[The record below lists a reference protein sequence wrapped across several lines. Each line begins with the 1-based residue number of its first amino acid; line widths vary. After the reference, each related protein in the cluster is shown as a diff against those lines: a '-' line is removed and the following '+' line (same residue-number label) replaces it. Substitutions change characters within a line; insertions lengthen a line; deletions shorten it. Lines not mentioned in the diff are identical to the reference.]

1 LARRK
6 FEWEKTFGENFQ
18 KLQLEYD
25 NAKIIWDSK
34 LKNVE
39 RLGKQ
44 ELGTV
49 QRNAAAEKK
58 KLEGTISHLE
68 SRVRMLEDVINNP
81 EDSGDAAASEPAVVE
96 PHVTGSALAGP
107 FAVVVEDESADNT
120 HDTSCLDGSPLSP
133 SSSENAKLVLSL
145 QEENQKL
152 AEAKRS
158 AQLRCN
164 RHLTKLFS
172 PMPHVFRLLT
182 YSMSRASIL
191 KLNSSRKP
199 AVRCNAEAQVQP
211 EASQADS
218 QTDACSVYAWQADC
232 RVPVLPSCDQVLA
245 VIDVHYSCI

>member
-1 LARRK
+1 MARRK

-81 EDSGDAAASEPAVVE
+81 EDSGDAAASEPAAVE
-96 PHVTGSALAGP
+96 PHVTGSALARP
-107 FAVVVEDESADNT
+107 TAVAVVVEDEEESAENT
-120 HDTSCLDGSPLSP
+120 HDTDGSPALSP
-133 SSSENAKLVLSL
+133 SSSENAKLVFHL

-164 RHLTKLFS
+164 RHLTKLLS
-172 PMPHVFRLLT
+172 PMPHVFPP
-182 YSMSRASIL
+182 SDA
-191 KLNSSRKP
+191 LNG
-199 AVRCNAEAQVQP
+199 
-211 EASQADS
+211 
-218 QTDACSVYAWQADC
+218 
-232 RVPVLPSCDQVLA
+232 
-245 VIDVHYSCI
+245 

>member
-1 LARRK
+1 M
-6 FEWEKTFGENFQ
+6 
-18 KLQLEYD
+18 QLEYD

-44 ELGTV
+44 ELGTA

-58 KLEGTISHLE
+58 KLEGTISLLE

-81 EDSGDAAASEPAVVE
+81 EDSGDAAASEPAAVE

-107 FAVVVEDESADNT
+107 TAVAVEDESAGVT
-120 HDTSCLDGSPLSP
+120 HDTSSLDGSPALSP
-133 SSSENAKLVLSL
+133 SSSENAKLVLHL

-164 RHLTKLFS
+164 
-172 PMPHVFRLLT
+172 P
-182 YSMSRASIL
+182 I
-191 KLNSSRKP
+191 
-199 AVRCNAEAQVQP
+199 
-211 EASQADS
+211 
-218 QTDACSVYAWQADC
+218 
-232 RVPVLPSCDQVLA
+232 
-245 VIDVHYSCI
+245 

>member
-1 LARRK
+1 MARRR
-6 FEWEKTFGENFQ
+6 FDWEKTFGENFQ

-44 ELGTV
+44 ELVTV

-81 EDSGDAAASEPAVVE
+81 EDSGDAAASEPAAVE
-96 PHVTGSALAGP
+96 PHVTGSALARPSAVAYIG
-107 FAVVVEDESADNT
+107 VVVEDDSADNT
-120 HDTSCLDGSPLSP
+120 HDTSCLDGSPASSP
-133 SSSENAKLVLSL
+133 SSSENAKLVLHL

-158 AQLRCN
+158 AQLRYN
-164 RHLTKLFS
+164 RHLTKLVS
-172 PMPHVFRLLT
+172 PVPHVFPP
-182 YSMSRASIL
+182 ADA
-191 KLNSSRKP
+191 LN
-199 AVRCNAEAQVQP
+199 E
-211 EASQADS
+211 
-218 QTDACSVYAWQADC
+218 
-232 RVPVLPSCDQVLA
+232 
-245 VIDVHYSCI
+245 